1 MKKRIKMERSRI
13 YQLIEILRRIK
24 TDEMSKLKFAINFGL
39 SSEGMDYVINK
50 VYFSSLD
57 KLHERIN
64 KIPTQ
69 DFLKLYLYISICDDM
84 ISGKYTRKDMNKI
97 STLIFKDFF
106 EKNPQ
111 IVENYCKKYRTN
123 ISDDDSDQERKNNF
137 K

>member
-1 MKKRIKMERSRI
+1 
-13 YQLIEILRRIK
+13 
-24 TDEMSKLKFAINFGL
+24 MSKLKFAINFGL

-106 EKNPQ
+106 DKNPQ